1 TSAFRSSSAP
11 IVTWL
16 QSTKHSV
23 HSPSTSDYCFALLVR
38 WLRFFLLLASRVRP
52 STPPLSHRVL
62 RHFFE
67 AHSFGL
73 GTDGIHTCP
82 QTSHTATFCIRQPMV
97 AIIHNARGAE
107 NT

>member
-1 TSAFRSSSAP
+1 LDFLFPRSPLLTVEVYRA
-11 IVTWL
+11 
-16 QSTKHSV
+16 QSQFGFW
-23 HSPSTSDYCFALLVR
+23 FAVR
-38 WLRFFLLLASRVRP
+38 WPRFFLPLASFVRP

-97 AIIHNARGAE
+97 AIIHNAHGAE
-107 NT
+107 NI